1 MKSTPGFE
9 TKQGPF
15 ITQVKKT
22 SQSSREDINNM
33 LNTEFIYQYF
43 IFDSFLSKSE
53 SEELSILWRALE
65 ETYYIWDQ
73 SLEEPT

>member
-15 ITQVKKT
+15 ITQVKT
-22 SQSSREDINNM
+22 TLQSSREDINNM
-33 LNTEFIYQYF
+33 LNKEFIYQYF